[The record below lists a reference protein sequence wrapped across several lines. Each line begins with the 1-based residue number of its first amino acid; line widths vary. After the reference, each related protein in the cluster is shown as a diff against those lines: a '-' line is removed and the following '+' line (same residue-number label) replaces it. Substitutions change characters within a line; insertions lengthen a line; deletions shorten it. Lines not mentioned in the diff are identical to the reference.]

1 MNEAYLN
8 ESKSRPFPLGARRLI
23 GLRGLVAV
31 VIAFTSGH
39 PVLAQIDD
47 PVSLNRGAN
56 LYNVYCAA
64 CHGAGG
70 DGQAQ
75 AAEALDPPP
84 RDFTRG
90 MYKFRSTPFG
100 TLPTD
105 EDLQLI
111 ISRGIPQTWMPGWTE
126 VLSEPQIDDVIVF
139 LKTFLPKDREWKAGE
154 PIPQAPPMESGAVD
168 LKSGEALYLLFDC
181 WTCHGF
187 DGRGKGPASKTLV
200 DYKGRKIV
208 PADMTYFDY
217 KNGST
222 PAEIR
227 RTLLT
232 GISGTPMPAYEGIYL
247 LARDELEGMDLSA
260 LPENKRGRVNDFIGN
275 LPTRAELQALPE
287 TRQNEIAQENEWS
300 LAYYVAS
307 LVRRKSL
314 LTWIFGTSP

>member
-1 MNEAYLN
+1 MNAAFIN
-8 ESKSRPFPLGARRLI
+8 ETMSRPFPLGARRLI

-47 PVSLNRGAN
+47 PESLNRGAN
-56 LYNVYCAA
+56 LYSVYCAA

-70 DGQAQ
+70 DGRAQ
-75 AAEALDPPP
+75 AAQALDPPP
-84 RDFTRG
+84 RDFTQG

-111 ISRGIPQTWMPGWTE
+111 INRGIPQTWMPRWTE
-126 VLSEPQIDDVIVF
+126 VLSEPQIDDVIAF
-139 LKTFLPKDREWKAGE
+139 LKTFLPQDREWKAGV
-154 PIPQAPPMESGAVD
+154 PIPPTPPMESGGVD
-168 LKSGEALYLLFDC
+168 LKSGEALYLLFEC

-208 PADMTYFDY
+208 PVDITRSDY

-222 PAEIR
+222 PSEIR

-232 GISGTPMPAYEGIYL
+232 GISGTPMPASEGIYL
-247 LARDELEGMDLSA
+247 LARDELEGVDLST
-260 LPENKRGRVNDFIGN
+260 LPEKKQEQVNDFIVN
-275 LPTRAELQALPE
+275 LPTWVELKALPE
-287 TRQNEIAQENEWS
+287 TRQNEIARENEWS

-307 LVRRKSL
+307 LIRRKSL
-314 LTWIFGTSP
+314 LTWTFGTSP